1 MGEVY
6 RARDTRLGR
15 DVAIKVLPARLAE
28 DPEFRQ
34 RLDREARA
42 ISSLSHPNICAL
54 YDIGHRDGMG
64 FLVMEYLD
72 GETLATRLTRGPLPL
87 DQVLRYGIEIADA
100 LAAAHRKA
108 VVHRDLKP
116 GNVMLTRTGARLLDF
131 GLAKPVAGGHAAAG
145 VHAATVSAPLTS
157 QGTLLGTFQ
166 YMSPEQLQGQEA
178 DARSDIFALGAV
190 LYEMATGTRA
200 FDGRTTAS
208 VIAAILEREPAPIPS
223 LQPLAPAALDDVVRG
238 CLAKD
243 PEERWQTAHDVSLQ
257 LRTLRTRGVERESQS
272 IPTAL
277 PKRRLALW
285 GVAAIALFA
294 AGLLAAR
301 YFATAA
307 PPDAPELLRA
317 PVLAPTGHAFTP
329 NDFAISP
336 DGRRVAFI
344 AAGADGVQTLWVTS
358 LESGQSAEVA
368 GSDDAKSP
376 FWAPDSRW
384 IGFFAR
390 GKLMKV
396 EPGGVG
402 LQTVC
407 DAHATARGGAWG
419 PSGDIL
425 FSSAVFGPLVRVPAV
440 GGTAQPVTQIPPDMP
455 GEAHRFPQFLSDGR
469 RFLFSASWTNQQR
482 GGVYLA
488 SVGGGAP
495 KLLSS
500 EIRSRTVLAGGY
512 LIYVAEGTVYAR
524 PFDERDG
531 QFTGEPRALLRNEIA
546 ADWRFGDMPLSA
558 SANGRIV
565 FQSRQTYYSQLLWF
579 DRSGKEL
586 GVVGPPGYWSPAL
599 SPDGTRL
606 AVTHDPDGTGR
617 TNVWIHDLNRN
628 VAAPL
633 TTTGTHTALAWSRD
647 GKWIAYS
654 AMRSKTGIYRRPADG
669 SGPEETIHESEAHL
683 LVNSYSRDGAVLAM
697 DFAKG
702 IPELRAFDVQS
713 KQSRLFDV
721 GAEGSY
727 SPDGRWIAHLGY
739 NNTPGVSVTPAAGG
753 GQIRVSSGPGS
764 QARWRRD
771 MTELYYIA
779 PNRKMMVVP
788 LTSRDG
794 TLEPGPPRELF
805 QTRVVQPALALFQYD
820 VTADGQKF
828 LINSLPREGVSAPL
842 TLLVNWTA
850 ALSR

>member
-358 LESGQSAEVA
+358 LESGQWRRLREATMRSPHSGRPTAA
-368 GSDDAKSP
+368 GSDS
-376 FWAPDSRW
+376 SR
-384 IGFFAR
+384 A
-390 GKLMKV
+390 
-396 EPGGVG
+396 
-402 LQTVC
+402 
-407 DAHATARGGAWG
+407 
-419 PSGDIL
+419 
-425 FSSAVFGPLVRVPAV
+425 
-440 GGTAQPVTQIPPDMP
+440 
-455 GEAHRFPQFLSDGR
+455 
-469 RFLFSASWTNQQR
+469 AS
-482 GGVYLA
+482 
-488 SVGGGAP
+488 
-495 KLLSS
+495 
-500 EIRSRTVLAGGY
+500 
-512 LIYVAEGTVYAR
+512 
-524 PFDERDG
+524 
-531 QFTGEPRALLRNEIA
+531 
-546 ADWRFGDMPLSA
+546 
-558 SANGRIV
+558 
-565 FQSRQTYYSQLLWF
+565 
-579 DRSGKEL
+579 
-586 GVVGPPGYWSPAL
+586 
-599 SPDGTRL
+599 
-606 AVTHDPDGTGR
+606 
-617 TNVWIHDLNRN
+617 
-628 VAAPL
+628 
-633 TTTGTHTALAWSRD
+633 
-647 GKWIAYS
+647 
-654 AMRSKTGIYRRPADG
+654 
-669 SGPEETIHESEAHL
+669 
-683 LVNSYSRDGAVLAM
+683 
-697 DFAKG
+697 
-702 IPELRAFDVQS
+702 
-713 KQSRLFDV
+713 
-721 GAEGSY
+721 
-727 SPDGRWIAHLGY
+727 
-739 NNTPGVSVTPAAGG
+739 
-753 GQIRVSSGPGS
+753 
-764 QARWRRD
+764 
-771 MTELYYIA
+771 
-779 PNRKMMVVP
+779 
-788 LTSRDG
+788 
-794 TLEPGPPRELF
+794 
-805 QTRVVQPALALFQYD
+805 
-820 VTADGQKF
+820 
-828 LINSLPREGVSAPL
+828 
-842 TLLVNWTA
+842 
-850 ALSR
+850 